1 MSEHPV
7 GASVVPMTAAHI
19 AVAIVAAC
27 GVTGTR
33 PDAVFSEGQGR
44 ARVMA
49 AAACIARLG
58 WDRKATA
65 RAFQVHTNR
74 LTPSGLL
81 LAKVQPDDLL
91 TVAEALRA
99 SGLTDAEPA
108 GVARPQSP
116 AAKAAAPEHKPEGT
130 AAGTR
135 AARPDPQAVAATAS
149 GGDVKRPSSPGRNPA
164 LAPSRAANAVRPVAS
179 AAAPRAA
186 MRLKP
191 LNARIVVWTRQ
202 QLALGADLE
211 FVADCFGVDHE
222 ALAAAVRP
230 MGMAA

>member
-1 MSEHPV
+1 MSEHAV
-7 GASVVPMTAAHI
+7 GAAVVPMTAAHI

-58 WDRKATA
+58 WDRKVTA

-99 SGLTDAEPA
+99 SGLTDAGPA
-108 GVARPQSP
+108 GVAHPQSP
-116 AAKAAAPEHKPEGT
+116 AATAATPEHKPEG
-130 AAGTR
+130 AAAVAR

-149 GGDVKRPSSPGRNPA
+149 GRDVKRPASPARNPA
-164 LAPSRAANAVRPVAS
+164 RAESALRPIAS
-179 AAAPRAA
+179 VAAARTA

-191 LNARIVVWTRQ
+191 LNARIVGWTRQ

-230 MGMAA
+230 IGMAA